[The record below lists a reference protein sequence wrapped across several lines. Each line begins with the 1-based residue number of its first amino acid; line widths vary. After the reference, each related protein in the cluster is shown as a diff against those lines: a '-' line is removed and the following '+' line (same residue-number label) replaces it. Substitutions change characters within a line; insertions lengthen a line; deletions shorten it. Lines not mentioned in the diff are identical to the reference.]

1 MQLSYKQG
9 IEVAEEQALK
19 VLFEGNNYEL
29 TRKRFY
35 RDLTVL
41 GIGAVKTCF
50 NTSEG
55 ATIEYVDPAD
65 LVYSYSKSPYY
76 EDIYYVGEV
85 KYIPLNEL
93 VRQFPHLSQK
103 ELEDISKNKST
114 VNPVN
119 FFWKLMKINSSPE
132 SFMIRDNNFSI
143 ISCSPETLIDKK
155 KNIISKNNH

>member
-1 MQLSYKQG
+1 MESMLRDMRSREFNDYAEQNFNVKTRENPKETLPDTEEELALHMQLSYKQA

-29 TRKRFY
+29 IRKRFY

-55 ATIEYVDPAD
+55 ATIDYVDPAN

-85 KYIPLNEL
+85 KYIPIKR
-93 VRQFPHLSQK
+93 VS
-103 ELEDISKNKST
+103 
-114 VNPVN
+114 
-119 FFWKLMKINSSPE
+119 
-132 SFMIRDNNFSI
+132 
-143 ISCSPETLIDKK
+143 
-155 KNIISKNNH
+155 